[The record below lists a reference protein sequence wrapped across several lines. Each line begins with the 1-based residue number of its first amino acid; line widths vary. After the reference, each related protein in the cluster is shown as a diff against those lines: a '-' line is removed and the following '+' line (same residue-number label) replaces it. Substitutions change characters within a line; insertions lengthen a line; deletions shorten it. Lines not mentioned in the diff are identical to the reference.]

1 MTDQKIP
8 DSMNP
13 RLVQLGRIVDEL
25 VGRYRPAGA
34 QEGRDDGDV
43 LDGALNGLKALQ
55 EMDVLRQLPTSR
67 FQEILTSAVSTEWYD
82 NILNA
87 IAEVLIVIGRTGRI
101 QSANPAAQVFLG
113 YSVEQIEGMFFRDVL
128 SGKTPSMDSLLA
140 ERCGVPNGSQPVR
153 TFYRHAD
160 GSQLPVDFSS
170 SPICDDEGNLRAV
183 VCMARDVRSRIQTE
197 HRLRDSEERYALAA
211 RGANDGLWEWNSRTD
226 VNYYSPRFAEL
237 LHYPNAVVPHEIK
250 LVEELVHPDDRER
263 VREALTRYSDS
274 EPFDVECRLRAF
286 AGDYRF
292 FSLRGLGVWNTE
304 REITRMVGSV
314 RDITERRQTEELRN
328 RFIERVISAEDAERR
343 RIARELHDET
353 GQSLTSVMVGLKAI
367 ESSIEPT
374 EARNRV
380 AHIRSL
386 VGRTL
391 EEVGRLARGLHPSV
405 LDDLG
410 FATAI
415 GRYASEYSKAHRVMV
430 DVHLRGVDAENRLP
444 LVVETTLYRIL
455 QEALTNIAKHAEATT
470 ASIIVERQGSKV
482 RAIIED
488 DGRGF
493 DLSESEGV
501 TTLDMSHGLGL
512 HGIRERAA
520 LLKGWVTVESTPGMG
535 TTLYV
540 HLPIPELD
548 TSTADLAG
556 DQDISTNSSADDG

>member
-1 MTDQKIP
+1 
-8 DSMNP
+8 
-13 RLVQLGRIVDEL
+13 
-25 VGRYRPAGA
+25 
-34 QEGRDDGDV
+34 
-43 LDGALNGLKALQ
+43 
-55 EMDVLRQLPTSR
+55 
-67 FQEILTSAVSTEWYD
+67 
-82 NILNA
+82 
-87 IAEVLIVIGRTGRI
+87 
-101 QSANPAAQVFLG
+101 
-113 YSVEQIEGMFFRDVL
+113 VEQIEGMFFQDVL
-128 SGKTPSMDSLLA
+128 SGVTPTMDSLLA
-140 ERCGVPNGSQPVR
+140 ERCGVPNGGQPVR

-197 HRLRDSEERYALAA
+197 HALRDSEERYALAA

-237 LHYPNAVVPHEIK
+237 LHYPDAVVPHEVK
-250 LVEELVHPDDRER
+250 LVEELMHPEDRER
-263 VREALTRYSDS
+263 ARVALTRYNDS
-274 EPFDVECRLRAF
+274 EPFDVECRLRTYE
-286 AGDYRF
+286 GEYRF
-292 FSLRGLGVWNTE
+292 FSLRGLGVWNEE
-304 REITRMVGSV
+304 REITRIVGSA

-367 ESSIEPT
+367 ESSIEPDHV
-374 EARNRV
+374 RNRV

-415 GRYASEYSKAHRVMV
+415 ERYASEYSKAHDVMV
-430 DVHLRGVDAENRLP
+430 DVHLRGVDSKNRLP

-455 QEALTNIAKHAEATT
+455 QEALTNIAKHAEAST
-470 ASIIVERQGSKV
+470 ASVIVERQGMKV

-493 DLSESEGV
+493 DLSGSEGV

-520 LLKGWVTVESTPGMG
+520 LLKGWVTVESTPRMG

-540 HLPIPELD
+540 HLPIPETD
-548 TSTADLAG
+548 ASVADISV